1 MGGGG
6 LVGASALTE
15 SPLDHL
21 PRYLMLTPNVSLA
34 LRLTLGTQHPRDNA
48 AATRLGSLTS

>member
-6 LVGASALTE
+6 LVGASVLTE

-21 PRYLMLTPNVSLA
+21 PRYLMLTPNVPPA